1 MSKLTRELVAN
12 SMLSSL
18 ENYMFEILDS
28 VQFEVGELNIEEH
41 YTFTAWVRS
50 AVEKAASEMVV
61 KDSSAEGAEHD

>member
-1 MSKLTRELVAN
+1 
-12 SMLSSL
+12 MLSSL

-41 YTFTAWVRS
+41 YTFTVWVRS

-61 KDSSAEGAEHD
+61 KDISAEGAEHD